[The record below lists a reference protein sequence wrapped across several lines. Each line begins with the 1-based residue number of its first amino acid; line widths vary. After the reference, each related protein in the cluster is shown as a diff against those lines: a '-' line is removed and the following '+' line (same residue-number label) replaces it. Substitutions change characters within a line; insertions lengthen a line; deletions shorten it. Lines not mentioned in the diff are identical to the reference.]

1 MEEKDK
7 YFLPYQRAW
16 IEDLSLLRIM
26 EKSRQIGASFADAYD
41 SVRKAGCTE
50 GGMDVW
56 VSTRDERQA
65 RLYIEDCAMW
75 AQMLQR
81 EAEKEKAVVIA
92 DLRDV
97 KADMMEFASG
107 CRIYVVSSNPNALAG
122 KRGHVKLDE
131 FALHQEQRLLYRVAK
146 PVTQWGG
153 TLSIISTH
161 RGEQTVFNELI
172 RDIRE
177 RGNPMGW
184 SLHSVPVQKAV
195 EEGLVEKIMQAQ
207 QQGKHR
213 TSNPDKRHRD
223 CADSASE
230 NRTLNEEEKRKLR
243 VEFLSRLRA
252 ECIDEEQWL
261 QEYCCTAADESKA
274 FITFE
279 MVAGCEERGLRL
291 MTVGE
296 LEKYASGEWEEGDKW
311 DQCGRKEG
319 SDETHGDGEAESRS
333 GSESKSKRG
342 MIDGEDGKH
351 SPVLYLGLDV
361 ARKHDL
367 CVFDVGEKIGDVVWD
382 RLRIEMR
389 GCRFAEIEETLFRLL
404 RLPQVKRAC
413 IDATGLGAQ
422 LAERAAERFEWKV
435 EPITFTAS
443 MKEELAFGL
452 RADFEERRLRIVR
465 DERLVADLR
474 GIKKEVSASGN
485 IRFLGESGDSHCDRF
500 WAKALRQHA
509 ARSGVEVRAYVG

>member
-1 MEEKDK
+1 M
-7 YFLPYQRAW
+7 
-16 IEDLSLLRIM
+16 
-26 EKSRQIGASFADAYD
+26 
-41 SVRKAGCTE
+41 
-50 GGMDVW
+50 
-56 VSTRDERQA
+56 
-65 RLYIEDCAMW
+65 EDCAYW
-75 AQMLQR
+75 AEVMQGEAKKERVRVFSGLKDVQR
-81 EAEKEKAVVIA
+81 HMI
-92 DLRDV
+92 
-97 KADMMEFASG
+97 EFSSG

-161 RGEQTVFNELI
+161 RGEQTVFNDLI
-172 RDIRE
+172 RDVTE
-177 RGNPMGW
+177 RGNRMGW
-184 SLHSVPVQKAV
+184 SLHTVPVQKAV
-195 EEGLVEKIMQAQ
+195 EEGLVEKIMQARQ
-207 QQGKHR
+207 KGEHR
-213 TSNPDKRHRD
+213 IPINEIGISQAQHNIED
-223 CADSASE
+223 
-230 NRTLNEEEKRKLR
+230 RTLNERQKLR
-243 VEFLSRLRA
+243 EAWLAQVRA

-279 MVAGCEERGLRL
+279 MVSACEERGLRL
-291 MTVGE
+291 MTVEE
-296 LEKYASGEWEEGDKW
+296 LEGF
-311 DQCGRKEG
+311 CGGVLPGRG
-319 SDETHGDGEAESRS
+319 TDGEEWRDLEQNSSLRLVSDTAAV
-333 GSESKSKRG
+333 RG
-342 MIDGEDGKH
+342 DNG
-351 SPVLYLGLDV
+351 PVLYLGLDV

-404 RLPQVKRAC
+404 QLPQMKRAC

-435 EPITFTAS
+435 EPITFTAP

-452 RADFEERRLRIVR
+452 RADFEERRLRIVS
-465 DERLVADLR
+465 DAQLVADLR
-474 GIKKEVSASGN
+474 GIKKEVTESGN
-485 IRFLGESGDSHCDRF
+485 VRFLGESADSHCDRF

-509 ARSGVEVRAYVG
+509 ARSAVQFRAYVG

>member
-1 MEEKDK
+1 MEKEK
-7 YFLPYQRAW
+7 YFLAYQRAW
-16 IEDLSLLRIM
+16 IEDLSHLRIM

-41 SVRKAGCTE
+41 SVKKAGCTE

-75 AQMLQR
+75 AQRLQR
-81 EAEKEKAVVIA
+81 EAEKEGADMIA

-107 CRIYVVSSNPNALAG
+107 CRIYVLSSNPNALAG

-161 RGEQTVFNELI
+161 RGERTVFNELI

-195 EEGLVEKIMQAQ
+195 EEGLVEKIMQARQ
-207 QQGKHR
+207 KGEHR
-213 TSNPDKRHRD
+213 TSNIEH
-223 CADSASE
+223 
-230 NRTLNEEEKRKLR
+230 RTLNETQELR
-243 VEFLSRLRA
+243 ADWVARLRA

-291 MTVGE
+291 MGVEE
-296 LEKYASGEWEEGDKW
+296 LEGYCGGRWDPCDAGDEWDR
-311 DQCGRKEG
+311 CGRSEG
-319 SDETHGDGEAESRS
+319 SESAGGEGEAESKRES
-333 GSESKSKRG
+333 GSVSKRG
-342 MIDGEDGKH
+342 VVDGKH
-351 SPVLYLGLDV
+351 SPVLFLGLDV

-435 EPITFTAS
+435 EPITFSAP

-465 DERLVADLR
+465 DDRLVADLR
-474 GIKKEVSASGN
+474 GIKKEVSGSGN

-509 ARSGVEVRAYVG
+509 ARSGVEFRAYVG